1 MYVQIVYNILL
12 LFLLISMLQLS
23 WTESHA
29 ESKTGQRTIK
39 FYDDEGTT
47 ALRKVWHTGGSIY
60 NMAIVMICM
69 LGFVLRIP
77 LRVTTNAINIA
88 IPYNIFFYSLFVMV
102 KNLQPSLCSPL
113 K

>member
-1 MYVQIVYNILL
+1 
-12 LFLLISMLQLS
+12 MLQLS

-47 ALRKVWHTGGSIY
+47 ALRKVWHASGSIY
-60 NMAIVMICM
+60 NMTIVMICM

-77 LRVTTNAINIA
+77 LRVTTNAIKYSNILQ
-88 IPYNIFFYSLFVMV
+88 YLLLQSLRYGEESSAKPMFSIEINNKVWLSTV
-102 KNLQPSLCSPL
+102 L
-113 K
+113 